1 MLADA
6 AKKLRAAGKAA
17 LAAECEETLRRAD
30 AFILA
35 YDNCPHIQPNFI
47 YDSRRLLA
55 EQIEKARRALKQR
68 GKE

>member
-1 MLADA
+1 MTHDA
-6 AKKLRAAGKAA
+6 RRAGGLRVP
-17 LAAECEETLRRAD
+17 LAAECEETIKRAD

-55 EQIEKARRALKQR
+55 EQIETAQTALK
-68 GKE
+68 